1 MARCAL
7 GEIYSRAIK
16 PDDFPDDDY
25 EIDDAE
31 YFDDEP
37 DEPVLINSVAEVDI
51 SQCVK
56 KVKPKEL
63 S

>member
-25 EIDDAE
+25 EIDEAE
-31 YFDDEP
+31 YFDEEP
-37 DEPVLINSVAEVDI
+37 DGPTLVN
-51 SQCVK
+51 
-56 KVKPKEL
+56 
-63 S
+63 